1 MTELLGGDSYVS
13 CSVVL
18 PAICHLNRVME
29 PTDEDPGYMIKFK
42 TAFLKDLDARKANIN
57 IRWLKVATA
66 LDQRFKDLKSLHKN
80 ERDEVCV

>member
-42 TAFLKDLDARKANIN
+42 TTFLKDLDARKANIN

-66 LDQRFKDLKSLHKN
+66 LDPRFKDLKSLHKN

>member
-1 MTELLGGDSYVS
+1 MS

-29 PTDEDPGYMIKFK
+29 PTDEDPGYMTKFK

-66 LDQRFKDLKSLHKN
+66 LDPRFKDLKSLHKN

>member
-29 PTDEDPGYMIKFK
+29 PTDEDLGYMIKFK
-42 TAFLKDLDARKANIN
+42 TTFLKDLDARKANIN

-66 LDQRFKDLKSLHKN
+66 LDPRFKDLKSLHKN